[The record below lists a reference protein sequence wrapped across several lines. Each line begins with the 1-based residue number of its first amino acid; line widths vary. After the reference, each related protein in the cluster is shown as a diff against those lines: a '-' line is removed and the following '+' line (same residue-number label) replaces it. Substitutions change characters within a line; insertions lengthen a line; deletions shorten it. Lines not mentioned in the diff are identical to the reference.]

1 MAYTTLSDETW
12 GKLNQ
17 MQNVNLTSIE
27 AVIDDLIS
35 RAEDTDKSIELEM
48 KLKRYE
54 EFERDIR
61 TTLKGV
67 LSRGPLAVDFV
78 EDTGEEMD
86 SYE

>member
-1 MAYTTLSDETW
+1 MTIMSIADEIW
-12 GKLNQ
+12 DKLDR
-17 MQNVNLTSIE
+17 MRDLNLVTIE

-35 RAEDTDKSIELEM
+35 RAEDTNKVTELEA
-48 KLKRYE
+48 KLNRYE

-61 TTLKGV
+61 TTLKDV